1 MNKLMNG
8 FGLCLLFVSAGILGG
23 QESKQP
29 QDKPAGANPTAGAP
43 AAQIPHTYKI
53 TPEQA
58 AKKNPVR
65 FTDFSVGNGKKIFS
79 TQCAMCHGKDADG
92 KGDPDLLAEI
102 KASPP
107 DLTKADTLKKRTDG
121 ELFAIITTGSD
132 TMPGQTDRMQAKHK
146 WDVINYLRAVAGK
159 APDKAT
165 EEERQSGTTAVSPAA
180 DH

>member
-1 MNKLMNG
+1 MKKLFPWLG
-8 FGLCLLFVSAGILGG
+8 FCLLFVTMGLFWA
-23 QESKQP
+23 QEQKQP
-29 QDKPAGANPTAGAP
+29 ENKPAGANETANAP
-43 AAQIPHTYKI
+43 AAPVPHTYNI

-65 FTDFSVGNGKKIFS
+65 FTDYSVGTGKKIFA
-79 TQCAMCHGKDADG
+79 TQCAMCHGKDGDG

-107 DLTKADTLKKRTDG
+107 DFTKADALKKRTDG
-121 ELFAIITTGSD
+121 ELFAIITSGSD

-146 WDVINYLRAVAGK
+146 WDVINYLRAIAGK

-165 EEERQSGTTAVSPAA
+165 EEERQEGTTAVAPKS